1 MWSEQLVNSTEESV
15 GKPSVKVEEG
25 KLDRTMWLRLW
36 IIGGGEWWVQV
47 QDKDLETRLEQVNA
61 LGWQAMQ
68 SCRRR
73 RRGKKI

>member
-1 MWSEQLVNSTEESV
+1 M

-25 KLDRTMWLRLW
+25 KLDRTIWLRLW

-61 LGWQAMQ
+61 LGWQAML
-68 SCRRR
+68 SCGR